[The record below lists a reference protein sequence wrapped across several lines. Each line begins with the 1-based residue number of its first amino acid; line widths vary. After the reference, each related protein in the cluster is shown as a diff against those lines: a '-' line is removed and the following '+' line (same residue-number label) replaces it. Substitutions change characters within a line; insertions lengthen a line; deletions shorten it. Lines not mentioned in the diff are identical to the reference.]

1 MADLVVAGGGPAGAA
16 LAIFAGRAGISVDL
30 FDGARFPREKA
41 CGEGLMP
48 SGVAVLDRLG
58 LREQVGG
65 QPFAGVRYRGFG
77 ITAQMRFPTRP
88 AAHPDEEPRP
98 LYGLGQRRLV
108 LDAALLAVARATPHV
123 RVFEGASVEAVVQ
136 RAGRA
141 IGLRVDGTTVPA
153 ALVIGADG
161 ARSRVRRSLG
171 LDGPA
176 GRHPRFGVRMHFRLA
191 PGRQVPALVEIFVG
205 NGHEMYVTPLPGGE
219 VLVAALTERGPT
231 SADARTAL
239 GSWVAQHAD
248 LAALLEGAQQISAP
262 RGRFPLG
269 HSARA
274 GIAPGAV
281 LLGDAAGFCDPITGG
296 GMAQAL
302 LSAELLASYLPRALA
317 DRDDEW
323 LWRFDRHRRAMLRA
337 YATLTRALVLVARR
351 PSWTRWT
358 LRQMRA
364 HPQALQHLV
373 GIAAGL
379 RRHDRRRK

>member
-30 FDGARFPREKA
+30 FDEARFPREKA

-65 QPFAGVRYRGFG
+65 QPFGGVRYRGFG
-77 ITAQMRFPTRP
+77 ITAQMRFPPGATATP
-88 AAHPDEEPRP
+88 ATPATPDGEARP

-108 LDAALLAVARATPHV
+108 LDAALLAEARATPHV

-141 IGLRVDGTTVPA
+141 IGLRVGGTTMPG

-171 LDGPA
+171 LDGLA

-191 PGRQVPALVEIFVG
+191 PSRQQPELVEIFVG

-219 VLVAALTERGPT
+219 VLVAALAERGPT
-231 SADARTAL
+231 SADARATL
-239 GSWVAQHAD
+239 GSWIAQHPD
-248 LAALLEGAQQISAP
+248 LAALLDGAQQISAP

-281 LLGDAAGFCDPITGG
+281 LLGDAA
-296 GMAQAL
+296 
-302 LSAELLASYLPRALA
+302 
-317 DRDDEW
+317 
-323 LWRFDRHRRAMLRA
+323 
-337 YATLTRALVLVARR
+337 
-351 PSWTRWT
+351 
-358 LRQMRA
+358 
-364 HPQALQHLV
+364 
-373 GIAAGL
+373 
-379 RRHDRRRK
+379 